1 MEDYIRLGIHHIT
14 KLDFITVYPTT
25 YTEALTASN
34 IHSGFTAIGLVLFN
48 PS

>member
-1 MEDYIRLGIHHIT
+1 MEDYIRLSIHYIT

-25 YTEALTASN
+25 YIEALTASN
-34 IHSGFTAIGLVLFN
+34 IYSGFIVIGLVLFD